1 MEEDDESSDSS
12 FSTVSSSAPLTRNAS
27 GIGCSSIFTRIRG
40 GRGRQHRQHHR
51 ARGGGD
57 RAGAV
62 RIGSS
67 PYKLQERILSR
78 QKGDARNRSGLGQL
92 LSPDRLNVSVA
103 RNIFPGDN
111 VVDVQKE
118 QASSFRRD
126 RMSQKLCEA
135 SGTKIEQPHK
145 SGTLSSAI
153 AEIFRCFIC
162 LGKLM
167 DAQLCPCCSKL
178 VCMLCIK
185 RWLTDQK
192 PECPHCRAS
201 LSVSQLVGCK
211 FISEITTEVEKI
223 HGNFD
228 EDAPPEKICPA
239 HGSPLSY
246 FCTTCSTAVCSDCAI
261 LAESHQNHSF
271 ERLNVTYGRHSK
283 KLHVEASAL
292 RSRLKDLY
300 DMLASVDNDIEAVL
314 KAKDDQATEIEAAF
328 KRMRAKLEE
337 QLKCKLLTLLA
348 QKGAV
353 SQEVELLETIL
364 RQLDFQLTTSS
375 KSDLIAH
382 EPTIT
387 CIIQDLHKKINLE
400 LRRDPVSSD
409 FVSEVIP
416 PFEHGE
422 LVLKNFRKYLHAKP
436 SKSNDSSSTTD
447 STSDIVYSAPIS
459 AAGITWRLK
468 LYPNGSGSSKGS
480 HISAFLEE
488 GACWGYYQF
497 FKIDDLENE
506 GYLLPGE
513 DTLTLSFYVRAQTFL
528 QQCLDL
534 RRALSSCQA
543 ERQEAVTQVA
553 VLRRAFASS
562 IWQQRRRKNGSV
574 SELEDNQG
582 SIKQVLAGAVSSLLP
597 TFEQP
602 NPKAAR
608 DTFSR
613 LDKILLSGVP
623 TSDAPQKSE
632 VDDRS
637 DAPSMALSQASVQ
650 PESREKCELWLKS
663 RDNLFQMPASRSK
676 FYGRRGHRHRKS
688 NRAFDVV
695 SLAKRTRMATLP
707 CAILEG
713 NDESVNT

>member
-1 MEEDDESSDSS
+1 MVKGGSEPTTYEY
-12 FSTVSSSAPLTRNAS
+12 
-27 GIGCSSIFTRIRG
+27 GIEML
-40 GRGRQHRQHHR
+40 HR
-51 ARGGGD
+51 
-57 RAGAV
+57 
-62 RIGSS
+62 S
-67 PYKLQERILSR
+67 
-78 QKGDARNRSGLGQL
+78 
-92 LSPDRLNVSVA
+92 
-103 RNIFPGDN
+103 
-111 VVDVQKE
+111 
-118 QASSFRRD
+118 
-126 RMSQKLCEA
+126 
-135 SGTKIEQPHK
+135 QPHMK
-145 SGTLSSAI
+145 
-153 AEIFRCFIC
+153 
-162 LGKLM
+162 
-167 DAQLCPCCSKL
+167 
-178 VCMLCIK
+178 V
-185 RWLTDQK
+185 
-192 PECPHCRAS
+192 
-201 LSVSQLVGCK
+201 V
-211 FISEITTEVEKI
+211 
-223 HGNFD
+223 
-228 EDAPPEKICPA
+228 
-239 HGSPLSY
+239 
-246 FCTTCSTAVCSDCAI
+246 
-261 LAESHQNHSF
+261 
-271 ERLNVTYGRHSK
+271 
-283 KLHVEASAL
+283 
-292 RSRLKDLY
+292 
-300 DMLASVDNDIEAVL
+300 
-314 KAKDDQATEIEAAF
+314 
-328 KRMRAKLEE
+328 
-337 QLKCKLLTLLA
+337 
-348 QKGAV
+348 
-353 SQEVELLETIL
+353 
-364 RQLDFQLTTSS
+364 
-375 KSDLIAH
+375 
-382 EPTIT
+382 
-387 CIIQDLHKKINLE
+387 
-400 LRRDPVSSD
+400 RRFSSD
-409 FVSEVIP
+409 F
-416 PFEHGE
+416 
-422 LVLKNFRKYLHAKP
+422 
-436 SKSNDSSSTTD
+436 
-447 STSDIVYSAPIS
+447 
-459 AAGITWRLK
+459 
-468 LYPNGSGSSKGS
+468 
-480 HISAFLEE
+480 EE